1 MTEQPEI
8 IIGAMKTALHDLRH
22 SGGSSDY
29 VSGIK
34 FGVCL
39 GYAAAFEYDVMKR
52 LHTLAK
58 NAADYA
64 RRDWRNAG
72 HRAAQEVV

>member
-34 FGVCL
+34 YGVCL

-64 RRDWRNAG
+64 RKDWKESQKK
-72 HRAAQEVV
+72 AAA

>member
-22 SGGSSDY
+22 SGGPSDY

-34 FGVCL
+34 YGVCL
-39 GYAAAFEYDVMKR
+39 GYAAAFEYGVMKR

-64 RRDWRNAG
+64 CQDWRNAG